1 MLHNSEQF
9 LGTVNVLELHEY
21 HWPIIRVL
29 ASRFVD
35 RLELR
40 RHERHLLDSGQWKSI
55 RSVPQ
60 RRGCGAPSGNVYE
73 LYGTPAE
80 DHLGSAAV
88 QRASEDRS
96 WDAEPG

>member
-1 MLHNSEQF
+1 MLHNTEQF
-9 LGTVNVLELHEY
+9 LGTVNVRALHAY
-21 HWPIIRVL
+21 HWPIIRVV

-40 RHERHLLDSGQWKSI
+40 RHERHLLGSGRWKSI

-60 RRGCGAPSGNVYE
+60 QRGRDAPSGDVFE

-80 DHLGSAAV
+80 DGLVSTVVH
-88 QRASEDRS
+88 RAS
-96 WDAEPG
+96 